1 MKKSRPVSRA
11 AYAIYTVKLDYDA
24 VAAEVKRR
32 RQIKKPAE
40 FPQRV
45 LPKPPAHG
53 DRLTCGNY
61 FAVVAGSTTPHLK
74 HQMDCGFVATE
85 WNETIDNAG

>member
-32 RQIKKPAE
+32 RQIKNPQSFPSGSFQNCRLMATGLPAAIISQWLRG
-40 FPQRV
+40 QR
-45 LPKPPAHG
+45 P
-53 DRLTCGNY
+53 
-61 FAVVAGSTTPHLK
+61 
-74 HQMDCGFVATE
+74 
-85 WNETIDNAG
+85 I